1 MKNKRCIGLALAL
14 IACIALSAQTAG
26 TFRIDS
32 VTYDISGSTRE
43 YPLRRLADI
52 DKKRV
57 FLSQQELDVYVNNLR
72 TKLQNERVFESTS
85 VDVSLGQAGADGIVP
100 VSLVVHTKDT
110 WNIIVLPYPKYDS
123 NDGFTIKLKLKDFNF
138 FGSLQTLSADV
149 NYQLDTTG
157 QSSVE
162 ANLDF
167 AIPFESFGYGF
178 EWDISASIEFPEGE
192 VPEFHLG
199 TGLDM
204 AIPTPIADLH
214 VGFTQGV
221 SVNDRDS
228 DDVLYEDDTLYFT
241 ETLYVNLPITVHS
254 FDYIG
259 DVVYTP
265 GVNFSANWSP
275 EGLTHEDLKGPDASF
290 GHSVGFSRVDWVG
303 NFRRGVEASLSN
315 SYSYDFH
322 LESDPLTVSVQ
333 GEVSGFRDFFDRVGV
348 SARAYGL
355 YIFNGDESNTI
366 AKRLRGILDKR
377 IVSDTAMT
385 LNVDIPIRVLRVNF
399 QEMSGV
405 DWTKMIGFEMHW
417 NAFFDMALTHDDVT
431 GRYFNL
437 DDGWYSGGLE
447 IIVYPTSMRSV
458 IGRASVGFDLAEF
471 VKNGKLGGYAE
482 RDDKSVREIT
492 VAIGLFY

>member
-1 MKNKRCIGLALAL
+1 
-14 IACIALSAQTAG
+14 
-26 TFRIDS
+26 
-32 VTYDISGSTRE
+32 
-43 YPLRRLADI
+43 LADI

-57 FLSQQELDVYVNNLR
+57 FASQQELDVYINNLR
-72 TKLQNERVFESTS
+72 SKLQNERVFEKTS
-85 VDVSLGQAGADGIVP
+85 VDVAVGQAGADGITP
-100 VSLVVHTKDT
+100 VSLTVHTEDT

-123 NDGFTIKLKLKDFNF
+123 NDGFTVKLKLKNFNF
-138 FGSLQTLSADV
+138 FGSIQTLSADI

-157 QSSVE
+157 QSSVA

-167 AIPFESFGYGF
+167 AIPFESFGHGF
-178 EWDISASIEFPEGE
+178 EWDITAAIEFPEGE

-214 VGFTQGV
+214 FGVIQGV

-228 DDVLYEDDTLYFT
+228 DDVLYEDDPLYFT
-241 ETLYVNLPITVHS
+241 ETVYVNLPITVYS

-265 GVNFSANWSP
+265 SVNFSANWSF
-275 EGLTHEDLKGPDASF
+275 EGLTHEDLKGPDAAFS
-290 GHSVGFSRVDWVG
+290 HSVGFSRVDWVG

-315 SYSYDFH
+315 TFSYDFH
-322 LESDPLTVSVQ
+322 VESDPLTVSVEGQ
-333 GEVSGFRDFFDRVGV
+333 VSGFRDFFDRVGV
-348 SARAYGL
+348 SGRAYGL
-355 YIFNGDESNTI
+355 FILNGDESNTI
-366 AKRLRGILDKR
+366 ASRLRGILDKR
-377 IVSDTAMT
+377 IVSDSAFT

-417 NAFFDMALTHDDVT
+417 NAFFDMALTHDNVT
-431 GRYFNL
+431 GRYYSL

-458 IGRASVGFDLAEF
+458 IGRASVGFDLAEYA
-471 VKNGKLGGYAE
+471 KNGKLGGKAE
-482 RDDKSVREIT
+482 RDGKSVREIT